1 MNKHTNHRDYICE
14 RDMEYY
20 RPRHGQGLFFGK
32 FSIRNSTYHLVRSL
46 LETWIDRCGLKRVEG
61 RYLYP
66 DSVSEKCRSIITRIL
81 EPINKALL
89 VQGRYPV
96 YKEINTSVMTGRLIR
111 ALDRL
116 DEAMYEW
123 DLECI
128 DVELANALQQ
138 PDWMSD

>member
-32 FSIRNSTYHLVRSL
+32 FSIHNSTYHLVHSL
-46 LETWIDRCGLKRVEG
+46 LETWIDRCGLKRVKG
-61 RYLYP
+61 VYLYP
-66 DSVSEKCRSIITRIL
+66 DLVSEKCRNIITRIL
-81 EPINKALL
+81 ESINKALL
-89 VQGRYPV
+89 DRGEYPV
-96 YKEINTSVMTGRLIR
+96 YMSVDASVSIGCPIS
-111 ALDRL
+111 ALDCL
-116 DEAMYEW
+116 EEAICDW

-128 DVELANALQQ
+128 DEELANALPQ

>member
-20 RPRHGQGLFFGK
+20 RPRYGQGLFFGK

-46 LETWIDRCGLKRVEG
+46 LETWIDRCRLKRFKDK
-61 RYLYP
+61 YLYP
-66 DSVSEKCRSIITRIL
+66 DSVSEKCRSIITRTL

-96 YKEINTSVMTGRLIR
+96 YKEINTSVMIGCPKQ
-111 ALDRL
+111 ALDYL
-116 DEAMYEW
+116 DEAMHEW

-128 DVELANALQQ
+128 DENLANKSRTL
-138 PDWMSD
+138 